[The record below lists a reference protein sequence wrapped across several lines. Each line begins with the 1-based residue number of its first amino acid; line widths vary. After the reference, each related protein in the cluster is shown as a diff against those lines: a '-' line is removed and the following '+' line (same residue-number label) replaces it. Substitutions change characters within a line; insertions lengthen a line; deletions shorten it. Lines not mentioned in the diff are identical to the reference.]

1 MKELRIYADFHNA
14 DSEGRLRLNCI
25 GTTKDLAREQVVLR
39 QGLHLTL
46 YSDDADAKGDSDDL
60 EVNGVVEYSEAEQC
74 WVARVDWNAI
84 RHASELRPD
93 RDTTTRPQMPVGRR

>member
-1 MKELRIYADFHNA
+1 MKEPKIYADFHNA

-25 GTTKDLAREQVVLR
+25 GTTKDLARERVVLQ

-46 YSDDADAKGDSDDL
+46 YSDDADAKGDSDNL
-60 EVNGVVEYSEAEQC
+60 EANGVVEYSEAEQC
-74 WVARVDWNAI
+74 WVARVDWSAI

-93 RDTTTRPQMPVGRR
+93 CDVTIRAQLPVGRD